1 MIDEKE
7 AYHYRNYI
15 GSLKGATI
23 KILPAVSYMNVYSPA
38 AQKAYAFMQE
48 SSDPIEMD
56 DFFQAKISQARDKID
71 LIIGEIDEREGLKSD
86 NLKRLYDD
94 LLLVD
99 NMKAEVPYPLNYQRG
114 KVWIDLN
121 GQELRIRE
129 QIRRELK
136 DSARDLSFT
145 EKDLRHS
152 LLEFKLQNHK
162 QHMMQDGDGLDRLIG
177 LDSSNEYTG
186 DLYDQEKVA

>member
-1 MIDEKE
+1 MFDEKE

-15 GSLKGATI
+15 GSLKGATL
-23 KILPAVSYMNVYSPA
+23 KVLPAISYMSAYSAA

-48 SSDPIEMD
+48 SSNSLDMD

-71 LIIGEIDEREGLKSD
+71 LITGEIDERESLKYD

-94 LLLVD
+94 LLRVD

-121 GQELRIRE
+121 SQELRIRE

-136 DSARDLSFT
+136 DSARDLSFPS
-145 EKDLRHS
+145 KDLRHS
-152 LLEFKLQNHK
+152 LLEFKLQNQK
-162 QHMMQDGDGLDRLIG
+162 QHMMKDDDGLDQLIG
-177 LDSSNEYTG
+177 LDSSYEYKG
-186 DLYDQEKVA
+186 DLYDQEKMA

>member
-15 GSLKGATI
+15 GSLKGATL
-23 KILPAVSYMNVYSPA
+23 KVLPAVSYINLYSA
-38 AQKAYAFMQE
+38 ASQKAYAFMQE
-48 SSDPIEMD
+48 TSNMLDMD

-71 LIIGEIDEREGLKSD
+71 LITGEIDEREGLKSD

-94 LLLVD
+94 LLRVD

-121 GQELRIRE
+121 NQELRIRE

-136 DSARDLSFT
+136 DSARDLSFPS
-145 EKDLRHS
+145 KDLRHS
-152 LLEFKLQNHK
+152 LLEYKIQNQK
-162 QHMMQDGDGLDRLIG
+162 QHMMESVDGLDELIG
-177 LDSSNEYTG
+177 LDSSNKYTG
-186 DLYDQEKVA
+186 DLYDQEKMA